1 MKKNI
6 LQEEINK
13 SKVLMGYNSK
23 KTLTEN
29 QNLLLNSSEIDVVFT
44 DWLSPDEKFIIF
56 LDEVY
61 DLENKVRLGNIWEN
75 FDLFKNFIRHSF
87 DVATNVPQVVKESI
101 NKSLSKLILTE
112 STQDMTKLKPFIKQ
126 LMLEGTWNPF
136 NKDFWSMKNAGELG
150 TEFKDWTVKQA
161 KDAYEGTKDFLS
173 TSWEGLKKAGIAI
186 SKGDWDELMNLI
198 GKGALYVARKL
209 RAALYHPIGIAIDAI
224 LIATGIGKGVQWI
237 PWAIVV
243 ALDAYEVITGDYEDP
258 ELPTWLRVLFY
269 GLDILGLVLAGAAA
283 KAGRVGLEVATAG
296 VRTEAEMAEFLAKNP
311 ELRGTVESM
320 AKSAEKAPGLLR
332 QGVDYL
338 KNTFPAGAKFIE
350 FTLGSIEKFI
360 TFIVDGIKSVLPSA
374 KQVVKG
380 TSAAGKSLGT
390 YFGVEKVI
398 HAFQEKNAEKDQKEL
413 EKEVEKDIDK
423 LTGGQA
429 DYSDDIPAPIR

>member
-1 MKKNI
+1 MNKNI

-13 SKVLMGYNSK
+13 SKLLMGYNSK

-29 QNLLLNSSEIDVVFT
+29 QNLLLNSNGIDVVFT
-44 DWLSPDEKFIIF
+44 DWLSPDEKYIIF

-61 DLENKVRLGNIWEN
+61 DLKNKVRLGNIWEN

-126 LMLEGTWNPF
+126 LMLEWDLPSWVPTWDDA
-136 NKDFWSMKNAGELG
+136 KKLG
-150 TEFKDWTVKQA
+150 SEFVDWTVKQA
-161 KDAYEGTKDFLS
+161 KDSYEGIKDFAA
-173 TSWEGLKKAGIAI
+173 TSWEGIKQAGIAI

-209 RAALYHPIGIAIDAI
+209 RAALYTPGGIALDAI
-224 LIATGIGKGVQWI
+224 LIATGVGKGAQVIAWS
-237 PWAIVV
+237 IVV
-243 ALDAYEVITGDYEDP
+243 ALDAYEVITGEYEDP
-258 ELPTWLRVLFY
+258 TLPTWMRALFY
-269 GLDILGLVLAGAAA
+269 GLDVLGLVLAGAAA
-283 KAGRVGLEVATAG
+283 KAGRVGVETMVKSG
-296 VRTEAEMAEFLAKNP
+296 VKSEAEMAEYLAKNP

-320 AKSAEKAPGLLR
+320 AKGAEKVPSLLR
-332 QGVDYL
+332 DAVNYL
-338 KNTFPAGAKFIE
+338 KKTFPSGAQFIE
-350 FTLGSIEKFI
+350 LTLGTIEKFV
-360 TFIVDGIKSVLPSA
+360 TFIVDALKSVIPSG

-380 TSAAGKSLGT
+380 TAAAGKSLAT
-390 YFGVEKVI
+390 YFGIEKLI
-398 HAFQEKNAEKDQKEL
+398 HKYQEKQAEKDQKEL
-413 EKEVEKDIDK
+413 EKDIDK

-429 DYSDDIPAPIR
+429 DYSDDIPAPIP

>member
-1 MKKNI
+1 MNKNI

-29 QNLLLNSSEIDVVFT
+29 QNQLLNSNGIDVVFT

-101 NKSLSKLILTE
+101 NNSLSKLILTE
-112 STQDMTKLKPFIKQ
+112 STQDMTKLKPFVRQ
-126 LMLEGTWNPF
+126 MLSEEGTWNPF
-136 NKDFWSMKNAGELG
+136 NQDFWSMKNAGELG
-150 TEFKDWTVKQA
+150 TEFADWTVKQA
-161 KDAYEGTKDFLS
+161 KDAYEGTTDFLQ
-173 TSWEGLKKAGIAI
+173 TSWEGLKKAGVAI
-186 SKGDWDELMNLI
+186 SKGEWEELMNLI

-209 RAALYHPIGIAIDAI
+209 RAALYHPIGITIDAI

-258 ELPTWLRVLFY
+258 DLPTWLRVLFY
-269 GLDILGLVLAGAAA
+269 GLDILRLVLAGAAA
-283 KAGRVGLEVATAG
+283 KAGRVGLETATAG
-296 VRTEAEMAEFLAKNP
+296 VKTEAEMAEVLAKNP
-311 ELRGTVESM
+311 ELRGTVETM
-320 AKSAEKAPGLLR
+320 AKSAEKTPGLLR

-360 TFIVDGIKSVLPSA
+360 TFIVDGIKSILPSG
-374 KQVVKG
+374 KQIVKG
-380 TSAAGKSLGT
+380 TVAGGKSLGT
-390 YFGVEKVI
+390 YFGIEKLI
-398 HAFQEKNAEKDQKEL
+398 HSYQEKQAEKQEKEL
-413 EKEVEKDIDK
+413 EQNVDK

>member
-1 MKKNI
+1 MKKN
-6 LQEEINK
+6 LLEEIEK
-13 SKVLMGYNSK
+13 SKVLMGYNPK
-23 KTLTEN
+23 NTLSEN
-29 QNLLLNSSEIDVVFT
+29 QNIISSNGDMDIVFT

-87 DVATNVPQVVKESI
+87 EVATNVPQVVKESI

-112 STQDMTKLKPFIKQ
+112 STQDMTKLKPFIRQ

-161 KDAYEGTKDFLS
+161 KDAYEGTTDFLS

-186 SKGDWDELMNLI
+186 SKGDWSELMNLI

-224 LIATGIGKGVQWI
+224 LIATGIGKAVQWI

-243 ALDAYEVITGDYEDP
+243 SLDAYEVITGDYEDP

-283 KAGRVGLEVATAG
+283 KAGRVGVEAATAG
-296 VRTEAEMAEFLAKNP
+296 IKTEAQMAEFLSKNP

-320 AKSAEKAPGLLR
+320 GKNAGKATGFLR
-332 QGVDYL
+332 DGVNYL
-338 KNTFPAGAKFIE
+338 KETFPAGAKFIE

-360 TFIVDGIKSVLPSA
+360 TFIVDGIKSILPA
-374 KQVVKG
+374 GKDVVKG
-380 TSAAGKSLGT
+380 ASAAGKSLGT

-398 HAFQEKNAEKDQKEL
+398 HAYQEKQAEKDQKEFD
-413 EKEVEKDIDK
+413 KNVEKDIDK

-429 DYSDDIPAPIR
+429 DYSDDIPLPIP

>member
-29 QNLLLNSSEIDVVFT
+29 QNLLLNSNGIDVVFT

-112 STQDMTKLKPFIKQ
+112 STQDMTKLKPFIRQ
-126 LMLEGTWNPF
+126 LMSEEGTLNIF
-136 NKDFWSMKNAGELG
+136 NKDFYSMDNIGQLG
-150 TEFKDWTVKQA
+150 SEFVDWTVKQA
-161 KDAYEGTKDFLS
+161 KDSYEGFKDFAA
-173 TSWEGLKKAGIAI
+173 TSWEGIKKMGIAI

-209 RAALYHPIGIAIDAI
+209 RASLYTPGGVAIDAI
-224 LIATGIGKGVQWI
+224 LVATGVGKGVQVIAWS
-237 PWAIVV
+237 IVV
-243 ALDAYEVITGDYEDP
+243 ALDAYEVITGEYEDP
-258 ELPTWLRVLFY
+258 TLPTWIRALFY
-269 GLDILGLVLAGAAA
+269 GLDVLGLVLAGAAA
-283 KAGRVGLEVATAG
+283 KSGRVGVETMVKSGVKSEAQVA
-296 VRTEAEMAEFLAKNP
+296 EYLAKNP

-320 AKSAEKAPGLLR
+320 AKSAEKVPSLLR
-332 QGVDYL
+332 DAVNYL
-338 KNTFPAGAKFIE
+338 KKTFPSGAQFIE
-350 FTLGSIEKFI
+350 LTLGTIEKFI
-360 TFIVDGIKSVLPSA
+360 TFIVDALKSILPA
-374 KQVVKG
+374 GKQVVKG
-380 TSAAGKSLGT
+380 TAAAGKSLVT
-390 YFGVEKVI
+390 YFGVEKLI
-398 HAFQEKNAEKDQKEL
+398 HAYQEKQAEKDQKEL
-413 EKEVEKDIDK
+413 EQNIDK
-423 LTGGQA
+423 LTDGQA
-429 DYSDDIPAPIR
+429 DYSDDIPAPIL

>member
-1 MKKNI
+1 MKKNL

-13 SKVLMGYNSK
+13 NKVLMGYNSK

-29 QNLLLNSSEIDVVFT
+29 QNSLLDSNGIDVVFT

-126 LMLEGTWNPF
+126 MLSEEGTWNPF
-136 NKDFWSMKNAGELG
+136 NQDFWSMKNAGELG
-150 TEFKDWTVKQA
+150 TEFADWTVKQA
-161 KDAYEGTKDFLS
+161 KDAYEGTTDFLQ
-173 TSWEGLKKAGIAI
+173 TSWEGLKKAGVAI
-186 SKGDWDELMNLI
+186 SKGEWEELMNLI

-209 RAALYHPIGIAIDAI
+209 RAA
-224 LIATGIGKGVQWI
+224 
-237 PWAIVV
+237 IVV

-258 ELPTWLRVLFY
+258 DLPTWLRVLFY

-283 KAGRVGLEVATAG
+283 KAGRVGLETATVG
-296 VRTEAEMAEFLAKNP
+296 VKTEAEMAEVLAKNP
-311 ELRGTVESM
+311 ELRGTVETM
-320 AKSAEKAPGLLR
+320 AKSAEKTPGLLR

-360 TFIVDGIKSVLPSA
+360 TFIVDGIKSILPSG
-374 KQVVKG
+374 KQIVKG
-380 TSAAGKSLGT
+380 TVAGGKSLGT
-390 YFGVEKVI
+390 YFGIEKLI
-398 HAFQEKNAEKDQKEL
+398 HSYQEKQAEKQEKEL
-413 EKEVEKDIDK
+413 EQNVDK

>member
-1 MKKNI
+1 MKKNF
-6 LQEEINK
+6 LQEELEK
-13 SKVLMGYNSK
+13 SKVLMGYNPK
-23 KTLTEN
+23 NTLSEN
-29 QNLLLNSSEIDVVFT
+29 KNIISGTDGLDIVFT

-75 FDLFKNFIRHSF
+75 FDLFKNFVKHSF

-112 STQDMTKLKPFIKQ
+112 STQDMTKLKPFIKKF
-126 LMLEGTWNPF
+126 MLEEGTWNPF
-136 NKDFWSMKNAGELG
+136 NQDFWSMKNAGEIG
-150 TEFKDWTVKQA
+150 TEFADWTVKQA
-161 KDAYEGTKDFLS
+161 KDAYEGTKDFLE
-173 TSWEGLKKAGIAI
+173 TSWEGIKKAGVAI
-186 SKGDWDELMNLI
+186 SKGDWEELMNLI

-209 RAALYHPIGIAIDAI
+209 RAALYHPIGITIDAI
-224 LIATGIGKGVQWI
+224 LIATGIGKAVQWI

-258 ELPTWLRVLFY
+258 DLPTWIRVLFY

-283 KAGRVGLEVATAG
+283 KAGRVGVEAATVG
-296 VRTEAEMAEFLAKNP
+296 VKTEAEMAEVLAKNP
-311 ELRGTVESM
+311 ELRGTVETM
-320 AKSAEKAPGLLR
+320 AKSAEKAPGMLR
-332 QGVDYL
+332 RGVDYL
-338 KNTFPAGAKFIE
+338 KESFPAGAKFIE

-360 TFIVDGIKSVLPSA
+360 TFIVDGIKSILPSG

-380 TSAAGKSLGT
+380 GMAGAKSLGT
-390 YFGVEKVI
+390 YFGVEKII
-398 HAFQEKNAEKDQKEL
+398 HAFQEKQAEKEQKEL
-413 EKEVEKDIDK
+413 EKNIDK

-429 DYSDDIPAPIR
+429 DYSDDIPAPIP